1 MNNNCT
7 KCGNPLQP
15 GTTICPIC
23 GTNNINANVAPVA
36 PAPNP
41 GPIPGSEVAPGQ
53 APAPVPPIA
62 PTPEGA
68 PISNPVPPVPAP
80 EGAPVPPIAPAPAAE
95 VPVPPI
101 PAAAPAPK
109 EKKPANKK
117 LFVIVGII
125 AAIIIIGAVVA
136 MIVINNSS
144 STPEPTT
151 NNNNNNTPAQKTPT
165 PTSNKMVLNGFSFA
179 LPNGWAIDT
188 TGGTSA
194 VVDKDATTIVQLQ
207 YETGDVNSFNKENL
221 KNYFVTQ
228 GFDNVE
234 INEKTFGGKKGIVI
248 STSKPGSAYQY
259 AFYYIASTELTV
271 GAGVVYSDSE
281 AKSKN
286 TSAVEQIMNTI
297 SYTPAANMASEM
309 SMYNEIMVHYGKAI
323 EGNYGPG
330 NSDSTI
336 SQDETNQNNN
346 SQNNTDLEDESPSE
360 EGF

>member
-41 GPIPGSEVAPGQ
+41 GPVPGSEVAPGQ

-151 NNNNNNTPAQKTPT
+151 NNNNTPAQKTPT

-286 TSAVEQIMNTI
+286 SSAVEQIMNTI

>member
-151 NNNNNNTPAQKTPT
+151 NNNNTPAQKTPT

>member
-41 GPIPGSEVAPGQ
+41 GPVPGSEVAPGQ

-151 NNNNNNTPAQKTPT
+151 NNNNTPAQKTPT

>member
-68 PISNPVPPVPAP
+68 SISNPVPPVPAP

-151 NNNNNNTPAQKTPT
+151 NNNNTPAQKTPT

-207 YETGDVNSFNKENL
+207 YETGDVNSFNNENL

-234 INEKTFGGKKGIVI
+234 INEKTFGGKKGIVV

-259 AFYYIASTELTV
+259 DFYYIASTELTV

>member
-41 GPIPGSEVAPGQ
+41 GPVPGSEVAPGQ

-151 NNNNNNTPAQKTPT
+151 NNNNTPAQKTPT

-234 INEKTFGGKKGIVI
+234 INEKTFGGKKGIVV